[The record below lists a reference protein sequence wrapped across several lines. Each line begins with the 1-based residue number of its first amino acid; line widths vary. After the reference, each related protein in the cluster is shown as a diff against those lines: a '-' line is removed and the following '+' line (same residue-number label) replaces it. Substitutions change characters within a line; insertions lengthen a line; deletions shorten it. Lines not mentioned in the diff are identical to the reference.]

1 MQLSVAHPTPPRLPQ
16 NQKWWRSAMFTRSLL
31 GLVAILNGYLIVQ
44 MYAQRE
50 YLFAMLTL
58 LLAGTGIYLFA
69 SRKAYSW
76 RYVYPGLVG
85 MGLFVLFPLFCTIGI
100 AFTNYSAVHQL
111 SFERAQSV
119 LLQRQ
124 FQSGNTLNFTL
135 LGSDGHWQLQLQDA
149 DTNTNQI
156 LLSAPFALDSQPQ
169 RLTMTAQS
177 GDSELPKAPLR
188 VITKNRQALGKLTAV
203 LPDGSEL
210 VMSSL
215 RQFSAIKPLYSLQSD
230 GQGLRNNQ
238 SGELYQPNN
247 EIGFYQAVDAKGQW
261 VADSK
266 LSPGYTVTIGW
277 DNFLRVLQ
285 DKGIQQ
291 PFIKIFIW
299 TVLFAGLTVLFTL
312 AVGMVLA
319 CLVQWPPLKGKAMY
333 RLLLILPYAVPGFIS
348 ILIFKGLFNQSFG
361 EINMLLEQMFG
372 LKPEWFTNPM
382 LAKAMILIVN
392 VWLGYPY
399 MMILCM
405 GLLKAIPDDL
415 YEASALDGATPLQ
428 NFFRITLPLLIK
440 PLTPLLIAC
449 FAFNFN
455 NFVLIQLLTNGG
467 PNMLGTSTPAG
478 NTDLLVSYTYRIAF
492 EGSGGQDFGLAAA
505 IATLIFL
512 LVGALA
518 ILNLKASKL
527 SVEQ

>member
-1 MQLSVAHPTPPRLPQ
+1 MQLSVAHTTPPRLPQ
-16 NQKWWRSAMFTRSLL
+16 NKKWWRSAMFTRSLL
-31 GLVAILNGYLIVQ
+31 GLVAVLNGYLIVQ

-119 LLQRQ
+119 ILDRQ

-135 LGSDGHWQLQLQDA
+135 LGSDGHWQLQLQDSE
-149 DTNTNQI
+149 TNQA
-156 LLSAPFALDSQPQ
+156 LLSAPFALDNQPQ
-169 RLTMTAQS
+169 RLNMVPKTADT
-177 GDSELPKAPLR
+177 GVTKAPLK
-188 VITKNRQALGKLTAV
+188 VITQNRQALGQLTAV
-203 LPDGSEL
+203 MPDGSEL

-215 RQFSAIKPLYSLQSD
+215 RQFSAIKPLYTLQED
-230 GQGLRNNQ
+230 GRGLRNNQ
-238 SGELYQPNN
+238 TGELYQPND
-247 EIGFYQAVDAKGQW
+247 EMGFYQAVDAKGEW
-261 VADSK
+261 IAETRM
-266 LSPGYTVTIGW
+266 SPGYTVTIGW

-299 TVLFAGLTVLFTL
+299 TVLFAGLTVMFTL

-319 CLVQWPPLKGKAMY
+319 CLVQWQPLKGKAMY

-392 VWLGYPY
+392 VWL
-399 MMILCM
+399 
-405 GLLKAIPDDL
+405 
-415 YEASALDGATPLQ
+415 AT
-428 NFFRITLPLLIK
+428 RT
-440 PLTPLLIAC
+440 
-449 FAFNFN
+449 
-455 NFVLIQLLTNGG
+455 
-467 PNMLGTSTPAG
+467 
-478 NTDLLVSYTYRIAF
+478 
-492 EGSGGQDFGLAAA
+492 
-505 IATLIFL
+505 
-512 LVGALA
+512 
-518 ILNLKASKL
+518 
-527 SVEQ
+527 

>member
-1 MQLSVAHPTPPRLPQ
+1 MQLSVAHTTPPRQPQ
-16 NQKWWRSAMFTRSLL
+16 NQKWWRSAIFSRSLL
-31 GLVAILNGYLIVQ
+31 GLVAVLNGYLIVQ

-58 LLAGTGIYLFA
+58 LLVGTGLYLFA
-69 SRKAYSW
+69 SKKAYSW

-85 MGLFVLFPLFCTIGI
+85 MGLFVLFPLFCTTGI

-124 FQSGNTLNFTL
+124 FQSGNTLSFTL
-135 LGSDGHWQLQLQDA
+135 LGSDGHWQLQLQDP
-149 DTNTNQI
+149 DSNQI
-156 LLSAPFALDSQPQ
+156 LLSAPFVLDNQPQ
-169 RLTMTAQS
+169 RLKMETQTTLA
-177 GDSELPKAPLR
+177 EAEKAPLR
-188 VITKNRQALGKLTAV
+188 VITKNRQALGQLTAV
-203 LPDGSEL
+203 MPDGSEL

-215 RQFSAIKPLYSLQSD
+215 RQFSATRPLYTLQSD
-230 GQGLRNNQ
+230 GRGLLNNQ
-238 SGELYQPNN
+238 TSQLYQPNDKT
-247 EIGFYQAVDAKGQW
+247 GFYQAVDAKGAW
-261 VADSK
+261 VPGSAM
-266 LSPGYTVTIGW
+266 SPGYTVNIGW

-299 TVLFAGLTVLFTL
+299 TVLFSGLTVLCTL
-312 AVGMVLA
+312 AIGMVLA
-319 CLVQWPPLKGKAMY
+319 CLVQWQPLQGKATY

-361 EINMLLEQMFG
+361 EINLVLEQLLG
-372 LKPEWFTNPM
+372 IKPTWFTDPL

-405 GLLKAIPDDL
+405 GLLKAIPEDL

-478 NTDLLVSYTYRIAF
+478 NTDLLVSYTDRIAF
-492 EGSGGQDFGLAAA
+492 DGGGGHDFGLAAA

-512 LVGALA
+512 LVGGLA

-527 SVEQ
+527 SLEQ